1 MRCLRKVALLC
12 LAALFLTAHLALAA
26 ESLFPRPTALSAPA
40 APSRAPDMDLSN
52 LHGGTLKSADT
63 KGKVVII
70 RFWATW

>member
-1 MRCLRKVALLC
+1 MHCIKKATLLC
-12 LAALFLTAHLALAA
+12 LLALFLPGHMALAA
-26 ESLFPRPTALSAPA
+26 ESLFPKPTVMAAPA
-40 APSRAPDMDLSN
+40 TPTRAPAMDLTN

>member
-1 MRCLRKVALLC
+1 MHCLKKVTWLCLLALL
-12 LAALFLTAHLALAA
+12 LPAHLALAA
-26 ESLFPRPTALSAPA
+26 ESLFPRPTVLVAPA
-40 APSRAPDMDLSN
+40 APSRAPDMDLTN